1 MEAITE
7 TINGIL
13 SKRND
18 NQKSLTCSQD
28 LDRKTQLVKA
38 KYGDLDNC
46 LQIFN
51 PDNQVTLAK
60 RQNDDWV
67 TADVPTLAL
76 LNATYGKTASIQW
89 LVVQI
94 YNISEFCGCKDKLST
109 AQIHELSRIIEASY
123 YHLKLTELMMF
134 FYRFKTGRYGKF
146 YGAVDPMVITC
157 ALREFMQER
166 NQKIDEVESE
176 RRKKQDEEDRK
187 KAVTYEEYLKMKG
200 KDQTKKD

>member
-51 PDNQVTLAK
+51 PDNQTTLAK
-60 RQNDDWV
+60 RHNDSWIA
-67 TADVPTLAL
+67 ADVPTLAL
-76 LNATYGKTASIQW
+76 LNQTYGKTASVQW

-94 YNISEFCGCKDKLST
+94 YNLSEFCGCKDKLST
-109 AQIHELSRIIEASY
+109 AQIHELSRIIDTSY

-134 FYRFKTGRYGKF
+134 FFNFKMGKYGKF

-157 ALREFMQER
+157 ALREFMDER
-166 NQKIDEVESE
+166 NSRIDQVENE
-176 RRKKQDEEDRK
+176 RRRKQEEK
-187 KAVTYEEYLKMKG
+187 EMKNAVSYEEYQKMK
-200 KDQTKKD
+200 KKSK

>member
-28 LDRKTQLVKA
+28 LNRKTQLVKV
-38 KYGDLDNC
+38 KFGDLDNC

-60 RQNDDWV
+60 RHNDSWI

-76 LNATYGKTASIQW
+76 LNQTYGKTASVQW

-94 YNISEFCGCKDKLST
+94 YNLSEFCGCKDKLST
-109 AQIHELSRIIEASY
+109 AQIHELSRIIDTSY

-134 FYRFKTGRYGKF
+134 FFNFKMGKYGKF

-157 ALREFMQER
+157 ALREFMDER
-166 NQKIDEVESE
+166 NSRIDQVENE
-176 RRKKQDEEDRK
+176 RRRKQEEK
-187 KAVTYEEYLKMKG
+187 EMENAVSYEEYLKMKE
-200 KDQTKKD
+200 KTNK

>member
-7 TINGIL
+7 TIKGLL

-18 NQKSLTCSQD
+18 NQKSLTFSPD
-28 LDRKTQLVKA
+28 LERKTQLIKDRF
-38 KYGDLDNC
+38 GDLNSC
-46 LQIFN
+46 LNIFN
-51 PDNQVTLAK
+51 PDNQATLAK
-60 RQNDDWV
+60 RHNDSWI

-76 LNATYGKTASIQW
+76 LNQTYGKTASVQW

-94 YNISEFCGCKDKLST
+94 YNLSEFCGCKDKLST
-109 AQIHELSRIIEASY
+109 AQIHELSRIIDTSY

-134 FYRFKTGRYGKF
+134 FFNFKMGKYGKF

>member
-51 PDNQVTLAK
+51 PDNQATLAK
-60 RQNDDWV
+60 RHNDSWI

-76 LNATYGKTASIQW
+76 LNQTYGKTASVQW

-94 YNISEFCGCKDKLST
+94 YNLSEFCGCKDKLST
-109 AQIHELSRIIEASY
+109 AQIHELSRIIDTSY

-134 FYRFKTGRYGKF
+134 FFNFKMGKYGKF

-157 ALREFMQER
+157 ALREFMDER
-166 NQKIDEVESE
+166 NSRIDQVENE
-176 RRKKQDEEDRK
+176 RRRKQEEK
-187 KAVTYEEYLKMKG
+187 EMKNAVSYEEYLKMKG
-200 KDQTKKD
+200 KTSK

>member
-51 PDNQVTLAK
+51 PDNQATLAK
-60 RQNDDWV
+60 RHDDSWI

-76 LNATYGKTASIQW
+76 LNQTYGKTASVQW

-94 YNISEFCGCKDKLST
+94 YNLSEFCGCKDKLST
-109 AQIHELSRIIEASY
+109 AQIHELSRIIDTSY

-134 FYRFKTGRYGKF
+134 FFNFKMGKYGKF

-157 ALREFMQER
+157 ALREFMDER
-166 NQKIDEVESE
+166 NSRIDQVENE
-176 RRKKQDEEDRK
+176 RRRKQEEK
-187 KAVTYEEYLKMKG
+187 EMKNAVSYEEYQKMK
-200 KDQTKKD
+200 KKNK

>member
-28 LDRKTQLVKA
+28 LERKTQLVKA

-51 PDNQVTLAK
+51 PDNQATLAK
-60 RQNDDWV
+60 RHNDSWI

-76 LNATYGKTASIQW
+76 LNQTYGKTASVQW

-94 YNISEFCGCKDKLST
+94 YNLSEFCGCKDKLST
-109 AQIHELSRIIEASY
+109 AQIHELSRIIDTSY

-134 FYRFKTGRYGKF
+134 FFNFKMGKYGKF

-157 ALREFMQER
+157 ALREFMDER
-166 NQKIDEVESE
+166 NSKIDQVENE
-176 RRKKQDEEDRK
+176 RRRKQEEK
-187 KAVTYEEYLKMKG
+187 EMKNAVSYEEYLKMKG
-200 KDQTKKD
+200 KTNK

>member
-28 LDRKTQLVKA
+28 LERKTQLVKA

-51 PDNQVTLAK
+51 PDSQATLAN
-60 RQNDDWV
+60 RHNDSWI

-76 LNATYGKTASIQW
+76 LNQTYGKTASVQW

-94 YNISEFCGCKDKLST
+94 YNLSEFCGCKDKLST
-109 AQIHELSRIIEASY
+109 AQIHELSRIIDTSY

-134 FYRFKTGRYGKF
+134 FFNFKMGKYGKF

-157 ALREFMQER
+157 ALREFMDER
-166 NQKIDEVESE
+166 NSRIDQVENE
-176 RRKKQDEEDRK
+176 RRRKQEEK
-187 KAVTYEEYLKMKG
+187 EMKNAVSYEEYLKMKG

>member
-51 PDNQVTLAK
+51 PDNQTTLAK
-60 RQNDDWV
+60 RHNDSWI

-76 LNATYGKTASIQW
+76 LNQTYGKTASVQW

-94 YNISEFCGCKDKLST
+94 YNLSEFCGCKDKLST
-109 AQIHELSRIIEASY
+109 AQIHELSRIIDTSY

-134 FYRFKTGRYGKF
+134 FFNFKMGKYGKF

-157 ALREFMQER
+157 ALREFMDER
-166 NQKIDEVESE
+166 NSRIDQVENE
-176 RRKKQDEEDRK
+176 RRRKQEEK
-187 KAVTYEEYLKMKG
+187 EMKNAVSYEEYQKMK
-200 KDQTKKD
+200 KKSK

>member
-28 LDRKTQLVKA
+28 LERKTQLVKA

-51 PDNQVTLAK
+51 PDNQATLAK
-60 RQNDDWV
+60 RHNDSWI

-76 LNATYGKTASIQW
+76 LNQTYGKTASVQW

-94 YNISEFCGCKDKLST
+94 YNLSEFCGCKDKLST
-109 AQIHELSRIIEASY
+109 AQIHELSRIIDTSY

-134 FYRFKTGRYGKF
+134 FFNFKMGKYGKF

-157 ALREFMQER
+157 ALREFMDER
-166 NQKIDEVESE
+166 NSRIDQVENE
-176 RRKKQDEEDRK
+176 RRRKQEEK
-187 KAVTYEEYLKMKG
+187 EMKNAVSYEEYLKMKG
-200 KDQTKKD
+200 KTSK

>member
-28 LDRKTQLVKA
+28 LERKTQLVKA

-51 PDNQVTLAK
+51 PDNQATLAN
-60 RQNDDWV
+60 RHNDSWI

-76 LNATYGKTASIQW
+76 LNQTYGKTASVQW

-94 YNISEFCGCKDKLST
+94 YNLSEFCGCKDKLST
-109 AQIHELSRIIEASY
+109 AQIHELSRIIDTSY

-134 FYRFKTGRYGKF
+134 FFNFKMGKYGKF

-157 ALREFMQER
+157 ALREFMDER
-166 NQKIDEVESE
+166 NSRIDQVENE
-176 RRKKQDEEDRK
+176 RRRKQEEK
-187 KAVTYEEYLKMKG
+187 EMKNAVSYEEYLKMKG

>member
-38 KYGDLDNC
+38 KYRDLDNC

-51 PDNQVTLAK
+51 PDNQATLAK
-60 RQNDDWV
+60 RHDDSWI

-76 LNATYGKTASIQW
+76 LNQTYGKTASVQW

-94 YNISEFCGCKDKLST
+94 YNLSEFCGCKDKLST
-109 AQIHELSRIIEASY
+109 AQIHELSRIIDTSY

-134 FYRFKTGRYGKF
+134 FFNFKMGKYGKF

-157 ALREFMQER
+157 ALREFMDER
-166 NQKIDEVESE
+166 NSRIDQVENE
-176 RRKKQDEEDRK
+176 RRRKQEEK
-187 KAVTYEEYLKMKG
+187 EMKNAVSYEEYQKMK
-200 KDQTKKD
+200 KKNK

>member
-28 LDRKTQLVKA
+28 LERKTQLVKA

-51 PDNQVTLAK
+51 PDNQATLAN
-60 RQNDDWV
+60 RHNDSWI

-76 LNATYGKTASIQW
+76 LNQTYGKTASVQW

-94 YNISEFCGCKDKLST
+94 YNLSEFCGCKDKLST
-109 AQIHELSRIIEASY
+109 AQIHELSRIIDTSY

-134 FYRFKTGRYGKF
+134 FFNFKMGKYGKF

-157 ALREFMQER
+157 ALREFMDER
-166 NQKIDEVESE
+166 NSRIDQVENE
-176 RRKKQDEEDRK
+176 RRRKQEEKEKKN
-187 KAVTYEEYLKMKG
+187 AVSYEEYLKMKG
-200 KDQTKKD
+200 KTSK

>member
-7 TINGIL
+7 TISGIL
-13 SKRND
+13 SERND

-51 PDNQVTLAK
+51 PDNQTTLAK
-60 RQNDDWV
+60 RHNDSWI

-76 LNATYGKTASIQW
+76 LNQTYGKTASVQW

-94 YNISEFCGCKDKLST
+94 YNLSEFCGCKDKLST
-109 AQIHELSRIIEASY
+109 AQIHELSRIIDTSY

-134 FYRFKTGRYGKF
+134 FFNFKMGKYGKF

-157 ALREFMQER
+157 ALREFMDER
-166 NQKIDEVESE
+166 NSRIDQVENE
-176 RRKKQDEEDRK
+176 RRRKQEEK
-187 KAVTYEEYLKMKG
+187 EMKNAVSYEEYLKMKE
-200 KDQTKKD
+200 KTNK